1 MLKVKSC
8 DAVLFGALHFGP
20 VKAGVASNG
29 KTKKPERTGS
39 MASMN
44 TRAQGNSPRP
54 LNGQDFR
61 TLGLS
66 ALGGALEFYDFI
78 IFVFFAS
85 VIGHLFFPPDMPDWL
100 VMIQT
105 FGIFA
110 AGYLVRPVGGIVLA
124 HFGDKFGRKR
134 VFAFSVFLMSIST
147 LAMACLPTY
156 ATLGVGA
163 PILLIVFRM
172 LQGAAIGGEVPGAWT
187 FVAEHVP
194 ANRVGMACGF
204 LCSGLTLGIM
214 IGSLIATAI
223 NWIFT
228 PEELAGYAWRIP
240 FFIGGIFGLLAV
252 YLRRWLAETPIFTE
266 MKNSHLLKDKLPLKT
281 VLREHMHG
289 VIISVLLTWI
299 LSAGIV
305 VTTLMTATF
314 LQKLYGY
321 SPLQSLAATSF
332 GTLFLMFGTVAAGS
346 IVDRIG
352 SGRFFAVAGV
362 FFGVAT
368 VVFYS
373 FAGTSLPVLF
383 ALYAVMGLSVGMV
396 GAVPYVM
403 VRAFPAPVRF
413 SGLSFSYNVS
423 YAVFGGLTPV
433 VVTSFLAVNPMAHA
447 WYLVF
452 IAALTCGLG
461 LYLMARSDR
470 VEGAIGLED
479 LPAGD
484 AVPHTS

>member
-1 MLKVKSC
+1 
-8 DAVLFGALHFGP
+8 
-20 VKAGVASNG
+20 
-29 KTKKPERTGS
+29 
-39 MASMN
+39 MASTN
-44 TRAQGNSPRP
+44 LHTSNSPRP
-54 LNGQDFR
+54 LDRQDFR

-100 VMIQT
+100 VLIQT

-228 PEELAGYAWRIP
+228 PEELSAYAWRIP

-266 MKNSHLLKDKLPLKT
+266 MKNSHLLKDKLPLGT
-281 VLREHMHG
+281 VLRNHMHG
-289 VIISVLLTWI
+289 VVISVLLTWI

-321 SPLQSLAATSF
+321 TPLQSLAATSF
-332 GTLFLMFGTVAAGS
+332 GTLFLMFGTVTAGA

-352 SGRFFAVAGV
+352 SGRFFVVAGI

-368 VVFYS
+368 FVFYTY
-373 FAGTSLPVLF
+373 AAVSLPVLF

-433 VVTSFLAVNPMAHA
+433 IVTSLLAVNPMAHA

-452 IAALTCGLG
+452 IAVLTCGLG
-461 LYLMARSDR
+461 FYLMARSDQ
-470 VEGAIGLED
+470 VEGEIGLTE
-479 LPAGD
+479 LPARS
-484 AVPHTS
+484 AVPQPN

>member
-1 MLKVKSC
+1 
-8 DAVLFGALHFGP
+8 
-20 VKAGVASNG
+20 
-29 KTKKPERTGS
+29 
-39 MASMN
+39 MASTN
-44 TRAQGNSPRP
+44 LHASNSPRP
-54 LNGQDFR
+54 LNRQDFR

-100 VMIQT
+100 VLIQT

-228 PEELAGYAWRIP
+228 PEELSAYAWRIP

-266 MKNSHLLKDKLPLKT
+266 MKNSHLLKDKLPLGT
-281 VLREHMHG
+281 VLRNHMHG
-289 VIISVLLTWI
+289 VVISVLLTWI

-321 SPLQSLAATSF
+321 TPLQSLAATSF
-332 GTLFLMFGTVAAGS
+332 GTLFLMFGTVTAGA

-352 SGRFFAVAGV
+352 SGRFFVVAGI

-368 VVFYS
+368 FVFYTY
-373 FAGTSLPVLF
+373 AAVSLPVLF

-433 VVTSFLAVNPMAHA
+433 IVTSLLAVNPMAHA

-452 IAALTCGLG
+452 IAVLTCGLG
-461 LYLMARSDR
+461 FYLMARSDQ
-470 VEGAIGLED
+470 VEGEIGLTE
-479 LPAGD
+479 LPTGT
-484 AVPHTS
+484 AVPQPN

>member
-1 MLKVKSC
+1 
-8 DAVLFGALHFGP
+8 
-20 VKAGVASNG
+20 
-29 KTKKPERTGS
+29 

-44 TRAQGNSPRP
+44 TQAQGTSPRP

-214 IGSLIATAI
+214 IASLIATAI

-228 PEELAGYAWRIP
+228 PEELSAYAWRIP

-252 YLRRWLAETPIFTE
+252 YLRRWLAETPIFTA

-321 SPLQSLAATSF
+321 TPLQSLAATSF
-332 GTLFLMFGTVAAGS
+332 GTLFLMFGTVTAGS

-362 FFGVAT
+362 FFGIAT
-368 VVFYS
+368 FVFYS

-413 SGLSFSYNVS
+413 SGLSFSYNIS

-433 VVTSFLAVNPMAHA
+433 IVTTMLAVNPMAHA

-452 IAALTCGLG
+452 IAVLTSGLG
-461 LYLMARSDR
+461 FYLMARSDR
-470 VEGAIGLED
+470 VEGAIGLDD
-479 LPAGD
+479 LSVAN
-484 AVPHTS
+484 AVPHRS

>member
-1 MLKVKSC
+1 MTPMNIHVQ
-8 DAVLFGALHFGP
+8 
-20 VKAGVASNG
+20 SN
-29 KTKKPERTGS
+29 
-39 MASMN
+39 N
-44 TRAQGNSPRP
+44 PRP

-61 TLGLS
+61 TLALS

-100 VMIQT
+100 VLIQT

-134 VFAFSVFLMSIST
+134 VFAFSVFLMSIAT

-156 ATLGVGA
+156 ATIGVGA

-228 PEELAGYAWRIP
+228 PEELASYAWRIP
-240 FFIGGIFGLLAV
+240 FFIGGIFGLVAV

-266 MKNSHLLKDKLPLKT
+266 MKNSHLLKDKLPLGT

-289 VIISVLLTWI
+289 VVISVLLTWI

-321 SPLQSLAATSF
+321 SPLESLAATSF
-332 GTLFLMFGTVAAGS
+332 GTLFLMFGTVMAGA

-352 SGRFFAVAGV
+352 SGRFFAVAGI

-368 VVFYS
+368 FVFYTY
-373 FAGTSLPVLF
+373 AGVSLPVLF
-383 ALYAVMGLSVGMV
+383 TLYALMGLSVGMV

-433 VVTSFLAVNPMAHA
+433 IVTSFLAVNPMAHA

-452 IAALTCGLG
+452 IAVLTCALG
-461 LYLMARSDR
+461 VYLMARSER

-479 LPAGD
+479 MSTGGVVLE
-484 AVPHTS
+484 TS

>member
-1 MLKVKSC
+1 MAST
-8 DAVLFGALHFGP
+8 VLH
-20 VKAGVASNG
+20 ASN
-29 KTKKPERTGS
+29 
-39 MASMN
+39 N
-44 TRAQGNSPRP
+44 PRP
-54 LNGQDFR
+54 LNRQDFR

-100 VMIQT
+100 VLIQT

-110 AGYLVRPVGGIVLA
+110 AGYLVRPIGGIVLA

-228 PEELAGYAWRIP
+228 PEELSAYAWRIP

-266 MKNSHLLKDKLPLKT
+266 MKNSHRLKDKLPLGT
-281 VLREHMHG
+281 VLRNHMHG
-289 VIISVLLTWI
+289 VVISVLLTWI

-321 SPLQSLAATSF
+321 TPLQSLAATSF
-332 GTLFLMFGTVAAGS
+332 GTLFLMFGTVSAGA

-352 SGRFFAVAGV
+352 SGRFFAVAGI
-362 FFGVAT
+362 FFGIAT
-368 VVFYS
+368 FVFYTY
-373 FAGTSLPVLF
+373 AAVSLPVLF

-433 VVTSFLAVNPMAHA
+433 IVTSLLAVNPMAHT

-452 IAALTCGLG
+452 IAVLTCGLG
-461 LYLMARSDR
+461 LYLMARSDQ
-470 VEGAIGLED
+470 VEGEIGLTE
-479 LPAGD
+479 LPAGT
-484 AVPHTS
+484 AVPQPN

>member
-1 MLKVKSC
+1 
-8 DAVLFGALHFGP
+8 
-20 VKAGVASNG
+20 
-29 KTKKPERTGS
+29 
-39 MASMN
+39 MAS
-44 TRAQGNSPRP
+44 TNSPTSINPRP
-54 LNGQDFR
+54 LNRQDFR

-100 VMIQT
+100 VLIQT

-110 AGYLVRPVGGIVLA
+110 AGYLVRPIGGIVLA

-163 PILLIVFRM
+163 PILLIIFRM

-240 FFIGGIFGLLAV
+240 FFIGGVFGLFAV

-266 MKNSHLLKDKLPLKT
+266 MKNSHLLKDKLPLGN
-281 VLREHMHG
+281 VLRNHMHG

-321 SPLQSLAATSF
+321 TPLQSLAATSF
-332 GTLFLMFGTVAAGS
+332 GTLFLMFGTVSAGA

-352 SGRFFAVAGV
+352 SGRFFAVAGI

-368 VVFYS
+368 FVFYTY
-373 FAGTSLPVLF
+373 AAVSLPVLF

-413 SGLSFSYNVS
+413 SGLSFSYNIS

-433 VVTSFLAVNPMAHA
+433 IVTSLLAVNPMAHA

-452 IAALTCGLG
+452 IAVLTSVLG
-461 LYLMARSDR
+461 LYLMARSDQ
-470 VEGAIGLED
+470 VEGDIGLTE
-479 LPAGD
+479 LSTGT
-484 AVPHTS
+484 AVPQPN

>member
-1 MLKVKSC
+1 
-8 DAVLFGALHFGP
+8 
-20 VKAGVASNG
+20 
-29 KTKKPERTGS
+29 
-39 MASMN
+39 MN
-44 TRAQGNSPRP
+44 TQAQGTSPRP

-214 IGSLIATAI
+214 IASLIATAI

-228 PEELAGYAWRIP
+228 PEELSAYAWRIP

-252 YLRRWLAETPIFTE
+252 YLRRWLAETPIFTA

-321 SPLQSLAATSF
+321 TPLQSLAATSF
-332 GTLFLMFGTVAAGS
+332 GTLFLMFGTVTAGS

-362 FFGVAT
+362 FFGIAT
-368 VVFYS
+368 FVFYS

-413 SGLSFSYNVS
+413 SGLSFSYNIS

-433 VVTSFLAVNPMAHA
+433 IVTTMLAVNPMAHA

-452 IAALTCGLG
+452 IAVLTSGLG
-461 LYLMARSDR
+461 FYLMARSDR
-470 VEGAIGLED
+470 VEGAIGLDD
-479 LPAGD
+479 LSVAN
-484 AVPHTS
+484 AVPHRS

>member
-1 MLKVKSC
+1 
-8 DAVLFGALHFGP
+8 
-20 VKAGVASNG
+20 
-29 KTKKPERTGS
+29 

-44 TRAQGNSPRP
+44 THAQGISPRP

-228 PEELAGYAWRIP
+228 PEELSAYAWRIP

-252 YLRRWLAETPIFTE
+252 YLRRWLAETPIFTA

-321 SPLQSLAATSF
+321 TPLQSLAATSF
-332 GTLFLMFGTVAAGS
+332 GTLFLMFGTVTAGS

-362 FFGVAT
+362 FFGIAT
-368 VVFYS
+368 FVFYS

-413 SGLSFSYNVS
+413 SGLSFSYNIS

-433 VVTSFLAVNPMAHA
+433 IVTTMLAVNPMAHA

-452 IAALTCGLG
+452 IAVLTSGLG
-461 LYLMARSDR
+461 FYLMARSDR
-470 VEGAIGLED
+470 VEGAIGLDD
-479 LPAGD
+479 LSVAN
-484 AVPHTS
+484 AVPHRS